1 MFIKPLFCEWDLVR
15 ARRILGSWT
24 SPRRLSSDEADII
37 VRMIAQGIAEGR
49 RYGFELAEAE
59 LGEVLVEGTLAISQ
73 QAPGNGQAARCG
85 RLGCRASARKKPNVR
100 LHQ

>member
-24 SPRRLSSDEADII
+24 SHKRLSSDEADVI

-59 LGEVLVEGTLAISQ
+59 WLTAGKNHLQELKDDL
-73 QAPGNGQAARCG
+73 
-85 RLGCRASARKKPNVR
+85 SAK
-100 LHQ
+100 L

>member
-1 MFIKPLFCEWDLVR
+1 MGLVR

-59 LGEVLVEGTLAISQ
+59 WPT
-73 QAPGNGQAARCG
+73 AAKNHIQELRDD
-85 RLGCRASARKKPNVR
+85 LSAK
-100 LHQ
+100 L